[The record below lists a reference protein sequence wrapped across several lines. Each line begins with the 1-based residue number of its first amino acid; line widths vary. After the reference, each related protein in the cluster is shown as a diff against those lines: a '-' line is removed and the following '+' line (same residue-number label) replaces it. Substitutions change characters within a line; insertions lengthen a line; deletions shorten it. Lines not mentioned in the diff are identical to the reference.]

1 MNKLESL
8 VKEFKENQNM
18 IDMLKNSNDIL
29 KNKIIALM
37 NGNDTL
43 YIGVYKVTNK
53 LVNSSRFNSK
63 AFKLDHN
70 DLYNAYVVSSKI
82 NRFIV
87 K

>member
-1 MNKLESL
+1 MGAWIE
-8 VKEFKENQNM
+8 
-18 IDMLKNSNDIL
+18 I
-29 KNKIIALM
+29 M
-37 NGNDTL
+37 NGNDTI

-53 LVNSSRFNSK
+53 LISSNRFDSK

-70 DLYNAYVVSSKI
+70 DLYNAYVVSTKV

>member
-18 IDMLKNSNDIL
+18 IDMLKNSNDQL
-29 KNKIIALM
+29 KREIINLM
-37 NGNDTL
+37 DGNDTI

-53 LVNSSRFNSK
+53 LISSNRFNSK

-70 DLYNAYVVSSKI
+70 DLYNAYVVSTKV
-82 NRFIV
+82 NRFTV

>member
-18 IDMLKNSNDIL
+18 IDMLKNSNDQL
-29 KNKIIALM
+29 KQEIINLM
-37 NGNDTL
+37 NGNDTI

-53 LVNSSRFNSK
+53 LISSNRFNSK

-70 DLYNAYVVSSKI
+70 DLYNAYVVSTKV

>member
-18 IDMLKNSNDIL
+18 IDMLKNSNDQL
-29 KNKIIALM
+29 KQEIITLM

-43 YIGVYKVTNK
+43 YVGVYKVTNK
-53 LVNSSRFNSK
+53 LVNSNRFNSK

-70 DLYNAYVVSSKI
+70 DLYNDYVVSTKV